1 MCASFKNRTV
11 NLANST
17 RNAVCF
23 SYSISTGNIILLHLS
38 SLPSHYHNLTAELE
52 LYFCRSEHYPRL
64 THSNDDQKPM
74 IPGIKVLVSVVKV
87 IQEIN
92 KLAITFPIS
101 CFPNNICVLNVDKME
116 KQCLRKYELNT
127 RWMLQNFVC

>member
-1 MCASFKNRTV
+1 
-11 NLANST
+11 
-17 RNAVCF
+17 
-23 SYSISTGNIILLHLS
+23 
-38 SLPSHYHNLTAELE
+38 
-52 LYFCRSEHYPRL
+52 
-64 THSNDDQKPM
+64 M

-92 KLAITFPIS
+92 KSAITFLIS